1 MTEQTPAHPVA
12 PAPVEIAVIGGSGL
26 YRLFDAGTVTTIT
39 VDTPYGPTSAP
50 ITVGERAGR
59 RVAFLPRHGAGHTE
73 APHRIN
79 YRANI
84 WALASLGVRAI
95 ISSSAV
101 GGVSSEYP
109 PGLLVVTDQFID
121 RTSGRA
127 DTYFDEGVVAHLAAA
142 DPFDP
147 MLRRTAIAAL
157 AALDERFAPTGTVI
171 VIQGPRFS
179 TRAESLW
186 FRAAGAHIV
195 NMTQYPEV
203 VLASELGIG
212 TVNLSF
218 VTDADAGLAPA
229 EPSAD
234 AGLAP
239 AEPSADAGLAPAEP
253 GADAEASA
261 VELPGSPE
269 TDAVT
274 AELVFARLAAAQP
287 RILAA
292 IDGILRGIPDGYAPR
307 ALIDPDLVRAVLAR
321 PVRTIRPGTT
331 PGLTTATGSVS
342 VPGSGPVPVPHP
354 VPVPAPTTEPGP
366 AR

>member
-1 MTEQTPAHPVA
+1 MTEQTPAQPLAH
-12 PAPVEIAVIGGSGL
+12 APVRIAVIGGSGL
-26 YRLFDAGTVTTIT
+26 YRLFDAGTVSSLV

-101 GGVSSEYP
+101 GGVSPEYP

-127 DTYFDEGVVAHLAAA
+127 DTFFDEGVVAHLAAA

-147 MLRRTAIAAL
+147 VLRRTAIAAL
-157 AALDERFAPTGTVI
+157 GELGERFAPTGTVV

-229 EPSAD
+229 EPDAD
-234 AGLAP
+234 AV
-239 AEPSADAGLAPAEP
+239 
-253 GADAEASA
+253 ASA
-261 VELPGSPE
+261 LEARLPEATE

-292 IDGILRGIPDGYAPR
+292 IDGILRGIPAGYAPR
-307 ALIDPDLVRAVLAR
+307 TLIDPELIRAVLDR
-321 PVRTIRPGTT
+321 
-331 PGLTTATGSVS
+331 
-342 VPGSGPVPVPHP
+342 PVPVLHP
-354 VPVPAPTTEPGP
+354 VPGPTTEPGS